1 MPFII
6 CRAGAILPMIII
18 MVMATFA
25 CLASASEVV
34 VSGCSAGG
42 LAVYLHVDK

>member
-6 CRAGAILPMIII
+6 CRAGAMILPMII

-25 CLASASEVV
+25 CLPSASEVV